1 LRDAEDKWDYS
12 SRLALMEET
21 KSMPWQAVWD
31 YVCARNGVAVGAD
44 WLATVKNYE
53 TEVLATRK

>member
-1 LRDAEDKWDYS
+1 
-12 SRLALMEET
+12 LMEET